1 MKRDEYITASEIG
14 DFVYCKRGWWLRLN
28 KMLPNSSPVMD
39 AGTKAHET
47 LASELENNQRNITIA
62 LSLIG
67 IGIVLVILVIL
78 IVLLVVLK
86 IL

>member
-1 MKRDEYITASEIG
+1 MKRDEYISASEIG

-28 KMLPNSSPVMD
+28 NMLPNSSPVMD

-62 LSLIG
+62 LSIIG
-67 IGIVLVILVIL
+67 VGIVLVICI
-78 IVLLVVLK
+78 ILLVVLK
-86 IL
+86 IV